1 MIYNLQYSMEFLE
14 EKVCLIFREEV
25 VETVAFRFKLD
36 FQFNFS
42 VIYIF
47 LTFFILSIIFFF
59 LLLYYVCFDNL
70 KVLTSLLNYSL
81 KT

>member
-47 LTFFILSIIFFF
+47 LTFFYISYYIFLFTFILCLF
-59 LLLYYVCFDNL
+59 
-70 KVLTSLLNYSL
+70 
-81 KT
+81 